1 MAEDE
6 NSVAAEVQSRNS
18 QVKRLISERK
28 NEEAVKVSLSNPPIS
43 SKSDPIKALNTQ
55 SILAAITACNKGEM
69 QRAIESL
76 TPEEEDTLMKYLAKL
91 LGIPSQSSLILDW
104 HTKLSAKAGM
114 GCIMRA
120 LTDRKTV

>member
-1 MAEDE
+1 MGEDE
-6 NSVAAEVQSRNS
+6 NSIAEEVQSRNS
-18 QVKRLISERK
+18 NVKRLLSERK
-28 NEEAVKVSLSNPPIS
+28 NEEAVKASLSNPPVS
-43 SKSDPIKALNTQ
+43 SKNDSMKILNTQ

-76 TPEEEDTLMKYLAKL
+76 TLEEEDTLMKYLTKL
-91 LGIPSQSSLILDW
+91 LATPSQSSLILDW
-104 HTKLSAKAGM
+104 HTKLSVKAGM